1 MKSLVFVYI
10 HVITIQMMIQS
21 IFIAFIPSEST
32 SSIVT
37 TIHPACFETLYKH
50 NHICIFLP
58 SLNISGRFSM
68 LLCMSVIV
76 FIAEY
81 YLIMLMDSPV
91 DGHLDCFQFAA
102 ILNKAARNR
111 FTCVFWWLQGKCQGA
126 GWVVRQPVYSFSKH
140 YPTVFLNGPSNFVY
154 SF

>member
-1 MKSLVFVYI
+1 
-10 HVITIQMMIQS
+10 
-21 IFIAFIPSEST
+21 
-32 SSIVT
+32 
-37 TIHPACFETLYKH
+37 
-50 NHICIFLP
+50 
-58 SLNISGRFSM
+58 M

-111 FTCVFWWLQGKCQGA
+111 FTCVF
-126 GWVVRQPVYSFSKH
+126 
-140 YPTVFLNGPSNFVY
+140 
-154 SF
+154 